1 MTPERTDVT
10 THSDEPRTPEPTEPS
25 RMPERDDPRQDEL
38 RTYLECWRLPGGRLA
53 PEQMRAL
60 LAWSETPDEDRAGLE
75 ESLEATRQ
83 QVPARTLAPDQR
95 RGHVSWI
102 ERLKGAFRP

>member
-1 MTPERTDVT
+1 MTRPDDPTRA
-10 THSDEPRTPEPTEPS
+10 SEPT
-25 RMPERDDPRQDEL
+25 DPTRSSEGDEGTRNDL
-38 RTYLECWRLPGGRLA
+38 REYLECWRLPGGRLA

-60 LAWSETPDEDRAGLE
+60 LAWSETPEEDRAGLQ

-102 ERLKGAFRP
+102 ERLKGVFRS